1 VNRLLACLTRAFR
14 CRHKQISWP
23 HTDSETGETTVV
35 CQICNRRLEYSWSK
49 MRIRVME
56 NPNT

>member
-1 VNRLLACLTRAFR
+1 MKRLFAWLTRAFR
-14 CRHKQISWP
+14 CRHNEISWP
-23 HTDSETGETTVV
+23 HTDPKTGETTVV
-35 CQICNRRLEYSWSK
+35 CLICNRRLEYSWSK